1 MSLTS
6 LGIMCPSCIE
16 ISLKFKD
23 PIPLCA
29 CTNCNPPP
37 PPNFNDFLFYTCYLF
52 ELKLFDKDKWG
63 ASINVKSKT
72 NNGALA
78 H

>member
-23 PIPLCA
+23 PFPLCA

-37 PPNFNDFLFYTCYLF
+37 PNFNNFLFYTCYLF